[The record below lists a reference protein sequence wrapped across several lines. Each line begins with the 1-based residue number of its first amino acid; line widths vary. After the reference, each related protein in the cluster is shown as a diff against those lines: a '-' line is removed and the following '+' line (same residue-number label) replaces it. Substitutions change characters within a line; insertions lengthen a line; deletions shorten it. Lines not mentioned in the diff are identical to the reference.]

1 MYSIRLITNQLQKNP
16 FPGSKDPSSAI
27 GNGKSKYYN
36 NYRSIAT
43 VESTDRSIQTNIYID
58 NSIQFK

>member
-1 MYSIRLITNQLQKNP
+1 MYSIQLIINRLQKNP

-27 GNGKSKYYN
+27 GNGKSNYYN

-43 VESTDRSIQTNIYID
+43 AKATG
-58 NSIQFK
+58 